1 MRLSPHWA
9 HRLIAGLTGGLIVLC
24 SAIVAVS
31 AQDKCLQPGRL
42 ETLRKELAERVGKPE
57 NKKLRE
63 ELIEGAKKLGE
74 LGHGSAA
81 SGADNAKPAEELART
96 AATWATRTCNHLN
109 TQGWPRRLEVGDDGA
124 RAFLF
129 IVSKALPPRM
139 QLEVYPIVSEAYRA
153 GEIEGSQVLASY
165 VDRLRL
171 SLGRKQLYGTQ
182 AYVRDGFLVMA
193 PIENIAEIDK
203 RRSIFELSPLR
214 SYERSLELQFRMPLV
229 RLISEPP
236 LSTTLSA
243 RPQTESMASADT
255 LAQLGDETPI
265 VVETAF
271 VSLDVIVPD
280 AVTSGSTSLEK
291 GDFQL
296 FDSGKLVE
304 IETFAKAEA
313 PFDIVL
319 LLDLSGSTADKVGL
333 IKKTTRR
340 FVEMKRP
347 IDRVA
352 VVTFHDRQTVVSE
365 LESDSSVLL
374 GRIKD
379 IGGRGGSNVWDSV
392 RFALDMLDEKSTGGR
407 RKAVVLMS
415 DGVDNQLSFYPTL
428 TKRISFADLVERVQ
442 RSTAAVFPIY
452 LDTEDDRPGSRR
464 VYADARRTLSYL
476 ADQSAGNMYTAKK
489 LDDLNDIYDRV
500 LKDVGT
506 VYTLGFTPDVESG
519 SQQWRALKV
528 EIPSRPNL
536 KIKHRPGYFTR

>member
-1 MRLSPHWA
+1 MRFKVYSA
-9 HRLIAGLTGGLIVLC
+9 HRLIVGLSGGLIALC
-24 SAIVAVS
+24 SAVVAVS
-31 AQDKCLQPGRL
+31 AQEKCLLPDRL
-42 ETLRKELAERVGKPE
+42 DAIRKELAQPVKKPE
-57 NKKLRE
+57 NTKLRDE
-63 ELIEGAKKLGE
+63 FTEGANRLGD
-74 LGHGSAA
+74 LGHAAAAQGSN
-81 SGADNAKPAEELART
+81 NAKAAEELSQASKS
-96 AATWATRTCNHLN
+96 WAERICSHLN
-109 TQGWPRRLEVGDDGA
+109 AQGWPRRSEVGDDGA
-124 RAFLF
+124 RAFLS
-129 IVSKALPPRM
+129 IVNKALPPR
-139 QLEVYPIVSEAYRA
+139 QRLELYPIVSDAYRS
-153 GEIEGSQVLASY
+153 GEIEGGEVLASY

-171 SLGRKQLYGTQ
+171 AIGRKQLYGTQ

-193 PIENIAEIDK
+193 PIENIAEVDK
-203 RRSIFELSPLR
+203 RRGIFKLSPLR
-214 SYERSLELQFRMPLV
+214 SYERSLELQFRMPLI
-229 RLISEPP
+229 RLTSEPP
-236 LSTTLSA
+236 LSGALSPPA
-243 RPQTESMASADT
+243 KTDPNAFIDP
-255 LAQLGDETPI
+255 LDDETPI

-280 AVTSGSTSLEK
+280 AVGSGSATLEK
-291 GDFQL
+291 TDFQL
-296 FDSGKLVE
+296 SDNGKLVE
-304 IETFAKAEA
+304 IETFARAEA
-313 PFDIVL
+313 PFDIML

-352 VVTFHDRQTVVSE
+352 VVVFHDRQIVVSE
-365 LESDSSVLL
+365 LESDSEVLL
-374 GRIKD
+374 SRIKD
-379 IGGRGGSNVWDSV
+379 IGGRGGSSVWESV

-452 LDTEDDRPGSRR
+452 LDTEDGRPGSSR

-476 ADQSAGNMYTAKK
+476 ADQSTGNMYTAKK